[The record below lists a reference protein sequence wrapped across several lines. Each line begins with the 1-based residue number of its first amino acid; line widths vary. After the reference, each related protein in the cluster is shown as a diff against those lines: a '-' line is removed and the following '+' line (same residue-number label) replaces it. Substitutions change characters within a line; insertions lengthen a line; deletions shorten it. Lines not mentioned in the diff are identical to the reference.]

1 MIPPIRKAMPTKRR
15 AFNMS
20 DMLIDVIHESR
31 KPMPKTYHANV
42 GKYRVAGMH
51 LFGIKTMWFTILF
64 RKDRSTSIYYVIGNQ
79 FYEHDKLTALV
90 GKHGGTE
97 HDTLMAFAYGAAIT
111 DALYAQGTS
120 ADIAVQKAVLK
131 ARAEV
136 PPAEREAILKAIAE
150 WEAKPKSKKKPKQ

>member
-1 MIPPIRKAMPTKRR
+1 MATKAKAPQIRKDTLGTR
-15 AFNMS
+15 
-20 DMLIDVIHESR
+20 LIDAAIESR

-136 PPAEREAILKAIAE
+136 PPAEREAILKAIA
-150 WEAKPKSKKKPKQ
+150 